1 MTLATVAA
9 AAAADEDD
17 ALPASVWHAVDADVV
32 ELAALLL
39 AAFEPD
45 PEPEAEPEPVEFVGI
60 LSTAMPL
67 TLPLATL
74 TSLLGLK
81 RSMLAF
87 EVLALVTA
95 AAEAAATAAAAC

>member
-39 AAFEPD
+39 AALEPE

-74 TSLLGLK
+74 LLGLK